1 MAKSTRLARSLEQSA
16 DQPSASRLSLDRDFR
31 TECPWRAGG
40 GSMATWRALITAGV
54 SAVPATLS
62 VRAALLLTLAAVA
75 VSTVAADAQD
85 PLAAAIASPSR
96 TAKFTARDQYRHPLE
111 TLRFFGVQP
120 NQTVVEIWPGRGW
133 YMEIL
138 APYVREQGKYY
149 AAIEAPD
156 VPGASKEVRDDATA
170 LRKRIA
176 DDPTHLGKV
185 IVTELHPPQLI
196 EICPPG
202 TADVVLTFRNVHNWL
217 ETGDQQAQFNVFF
230 KALKPGGVLGVVEHR
245 AKPGTSLEA
254 MRKSGYMDED
264 YIKKLA
270 ATAGFRFDA
279 ESPINNNPKDT
290 KDYPEGVWTLPP
302 TLALGDKDR
311 DKYLAI
317 GESDRMT
324 LRFVKPGR

>member
-1 MAKSTRLARSLEQSA
+1 MRSTYSL
-16 DQPSASRLSLDRDFR
+16 
-31 TECPWRAGG
+31 RA
-40 GSMATWRALITAGV
+40 T
-54 SAVPATLS
+54 
-62 VRAALLLTLAAVA
+62 LLLTLVGVA
-75 VSTVAADAQD
+75 FSAVAADTPD

-96 TAKFTARDQYRHPLE
+96 TTKFTARDQYRHPLE
-111 TLRFFGVQP
+111 TLRFFGLRP
-120 NQTVVEIWPGRGW
+120 TQTVVEIWPGRGW

-138 APYVREQGKYY
+138 APYLADQGKYY

-156 VPGASKEVRDDATA
+156 VAGASKETKENAAA

-176 DDPTHLGKV
+176 DDPAHFGKV
-185 IVTELHPPQLI
+185 VVTQLHPPQLT

-217 ETGDQQAQFNVFF
+217 ETGEQQAQFNAFF

-245 AKPGTSLEA
+245 AKPGTSLEE

-270 ATAGFRFDA
+270 ASAGFRFDA
-279 ESPINNNPKDT
+279 SSPVNNNPKDS
-290 KDYPEGVWTLPP
+290 KEYPEGVWTLPP
-302 TLALGDKDR
+302 TLELGEKDR
-311 DKYLAI
+311 EKYLGI

-324 LRFVKPGR
+324 LRFVKPAG

>member
-1 MAKSTRLARSLEQSA
+1 MA
-16 DQPSASRLSLDRDFR
+16 ASRTLTILGD
-31 TECPWRAGG
+31 
-40 GSMATWRALITAGV
+40 
-54 SAVPATLS
+54 SAVPSTLS
-62 VRAALLLTLAAVA
+62 VRAALLLGLAAVA
-75 VSTVAADAQD
+75 VSAVAAQPQD

-111 TLRFFGVQP
+111 TLRFFGLRP

-138 APYVREQGKYY
+138 APYLRDAGRYY
-149 AAIEAPD
+149 AAIEAAD
-156 VPGASKEVRDDATA
+156 VPGAGKEAKDNAAA

-185 IVTELHPPQLI
+185 VITELHPPQLT

-217 ETGDQQAQFNVFF
+217 ETGDQQAMFNAFF

-245 AKPGTSLEA
+245 ARPGTNLDE

-264 YIKKLA
+264 YIRKLA
-270 ATAGFRFDA
+270 ATAGLRFDA
-279 ESPINNNPKDT
+279 QSPINNNPKDT
-290 KDYPEGVWTLPP
+290 RDYSQGVWTLPP

-324 LRFVKPGR
+324 LRFVKPGG

>member
-1 MAKSTRLARSLEQSA
+1 VPSKLAVRS
-16 DQPSASRLSLDRDFR
+16 
-31 TECPWRAGG
+31 
-40 GSMATWRALITAGV
+40 
-54 SAVPATLS
+54 
-62 VRAALLLTLAAVA
+62 ALLLALAAVA
-75 VSTVAADAQD
+75 VSAMAADAQD
-85 PLAAAIASPSR
+85 PLATAIASPSR

-111 TLRFFGVQP
+111 TLRFFGLQP
-120 NQTVVEIWPGRGW
+120 NQTVVEISPGRGW

-138 APYVREQGKYY
+138 APYLREQGKYY
-149 AAIEAPD
+149 AVIEAPD
-156 VPGASKEVRDDATA
+156 VAGATKETKENAAA
-170 LRKRIA
+170 LRQRIA
-176 DDPTHLGKV
+176 DDPAHLGKV
-185 IVTELHPPQLI
+185 VISEWHPPQLS

-217 ETGDQQAQFNVFF
+217 ETGEQQARFNAFF

-245 AKPGTSLEA
+245 AKPGTSLEQ

-264 YIKKLA
+264 YVKKLA
-270 ATAGFRFDA
+270 TTAGFRFAA

-302 TLALGDKDR
+302 TLTLGDKDR

-324 LRFVKPGR
+324 LRFVKPTK